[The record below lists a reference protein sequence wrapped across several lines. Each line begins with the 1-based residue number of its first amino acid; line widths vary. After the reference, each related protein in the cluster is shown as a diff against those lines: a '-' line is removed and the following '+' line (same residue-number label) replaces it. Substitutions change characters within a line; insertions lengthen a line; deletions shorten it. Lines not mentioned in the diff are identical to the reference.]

1 MVQDYPDGFRG
12 SVMGGTVDPVTTFFI
27 PWCQNT
33 THNIAAGASY
43 TYNITFTDPN
53 YVFYVDMVDVTPQ
66 ANTPF
71 YILVKVNGSVVAIG
85 SDVGAL
91 VLSLRSN
98 PSIHFIEG
106 DSIDI
111 EVYNTD
117 SSAHDFIIIAN
128 GSKALRP
135 TTLGVP
141 PNAYFTFTPHFGYIP
156 FNIQFTDA
164 STHSPTSWK
173 WYLDGVTVVSTE
185 QNPLIPISSK
195 GLYTPLLEASNE
207 YGSDTYQV
215 ADGILAA
222 SPINPNSYEAY
233 SYYGTISVSG
243 QVVTA
248 NNINRLSQ
256 NYLRRYYGA
265 NHFDAF
271 DIVINFKVTGGET
284 GCSVVMFGLGQ
295 KKDNF
300 PLDAGYSLAVRF
312 FSNSWPSISFIVN
325 FFQNTSSLAAWG
337 KAITLNT
344 EYTVR
349 LVHASGS
356 TTVYVYLYSGYDTSN
371 LIDSG
376 TLTHANLTA
385 KYSCCYLCSSWYD
398 GQSYKGSFTSVNRGM
413 IVGDA

>member
-33 THNIAAGASY
+33 TRNIAAGASY
-43 TYNITFTDPN
+43 TYNIAFTDPN

-98 PSIHFIEG
+98 PSIHLLEG

-117 SSAHDFIIIAN
+117 SSARDFIIIAN

-135 TTLGVP
+135 TTLGAP
-141 PNAYFTFTPHFGYIP
+141 PNAYFTFAPNFGYIP

-185 QNPLIPISSK
+185 QNPLIPIASK
-195 GLYTPLLEASNE
+195 GIYTPLLEASNE

-215 ADGILAA
+215 ADGIFAA
-222 SPINPNSYEAY
+222 SPIDPNDYNLSEFY
-233 SYYGTISVSG
+233 SEITVTGQEVSVEWCDRYSKD
-243 QVVTA
+243 
-248 NNINRLSQ
+248 
-256 NYLRRYYGA
+256 YLRRDYGVD
-265 NHFDAF
+265 HFDAF
-271 DIVINFKVTGGET
+271 DIVVNFKVTWGKT
-284 GCSVVMFGLGQ
+284 GCSTVIFGLGQ
-295 KKDNF
+295 MVDGF
-300 PLDAGYSLAVRF
+300 PLATGYSLAARIY
-312 FSNSWPSISFIVN
+312 SNSWPTITFQVN
-325 FFQNTSSLAAWG
+325 FFQNTTALATWG
-337 KAITLNT
+337 KSISPNV

-356 TTVYVYLYSGYDTSN
+356 TTVYVYLYSGYDLST

-376 TLTHANLTA
+376 SITHANLTA
-385 KYSCCYLCSSWYD
+385 KYRCCYLFSSWFD
-398 GQSYKGSFTSVNRGM
+398 RSGANCDFVSPNRGM